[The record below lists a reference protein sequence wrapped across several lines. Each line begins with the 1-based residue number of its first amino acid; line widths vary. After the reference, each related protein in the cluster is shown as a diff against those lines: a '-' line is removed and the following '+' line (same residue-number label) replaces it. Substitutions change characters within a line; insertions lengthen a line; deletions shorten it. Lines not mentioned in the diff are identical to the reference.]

1 MTPGKLA
8 TELFDE
14 ISKIPCI
21 NSHSHLVPNNHTA
34 IQPHGPIYL
43 SAYSRLSCCRMPD
56 SCLVSEVPS
65 QIELLFHNNT
75 NSYN

>member
-14 ISKIPCI
+14 ISKIPGI

-43 SAYSRLSCCRMPD
+43 YAYSRLSCRMSYP
-56 SCLVSEVPS
+56 CPVSEVPS
-65 QIELLFHNNT
+65 QIELQFHNNT

>member
-14 ISKIPCI
+14 ISKIPGI

-43 SAYSRLSCCRMPD
+43 YAYSRLTLQDVLPMP
-56 SCLVSEVPS
+56 SIRSS
-65 QIELLFHNNT
+65 FT
-75 NSYN
+75 NRTSIS